1 MKMEF
6 YTPNGYQTVESPE
19 YKTFTFVFLVN
30 NDGQWTP
37 QSFTATGEYSDSYN
51 AWEHRNFLKTN
62 DDQEW
67 AIYPVMRYEDTNTVF
82 AELTA
87 AVARLADLDEE
98 TAHYQLARIRTL
110 TSKYDRALDK
120 AEFNRKAEA
129 ANVVA

>member
-1 MKMEF
+1 MKQEF

-37 QSFTATGEYSDSYN
+37 QSFTATEEYGDSYTN
-51 AWEHRNFLKTN
+51 WERRNYNKLEEGA
-62 DDQEW
+62 EW
-67 AIYPVMRYEDTNTVF
+67 AIYPVVRYENTNMVF

-87 AVARLADLDEE
+87 AVAKLADLSEDEQP
-98 TAHYQLARIRTL
+98 YQLARIRTL
-110 TSKYDRALDK
+110 TSRFDRALQK

-129 ANVVA
+129 ANVAA